1 MKRIGLHYEQF
12 CGDVPAPAWSELPK
26 ANPRLVGVR
35 VTAPVGDAP
44 PIPCV
49 GQGEDTHGAA
59 HSEGG
64 TQTTTD
70 SHESPA
76 TERDDAAPP
85 FKVGDKCMI
94 MRGYDEDQPAIY
106 LGDESSEDGSRFSFD
121 RGNGKE
127 SFFYT
132 RAWYPRHPT
141 PAELAEHWPDEW
153 IPCTSEEQRL
163 ALGDARVYV
172 RTQSGYESM
181 YTYSASQHA
190 LPGWG
195 DSITHY
201 RLARS
206 K

>member
-1 MKRIGLHYEQF
+1 MKIGLHFEDT
-12 CGDVPAPAWSELPK
+12 CNDAPAPVWVELP
-26 ANPRLVGVR
+26 
-35 VTAPVGDAP
+35 P
-44 PIPCV
+44 PKPLRDMTESDFDEALQV
-49 GQGEDTHGAA
+49 NGAA